1 MVDRDNMASVHM
13 AMPFVITQNSQREW
27 LGEND
32 VLIAPAYSF
41 MILTKAFALL
51 IQLSLL
57 VEPLGHMA
65 SVAPT
70 DQVLKHSTIRQ
81 TEFGL
86 YFGRLQ
92 DESPHILIA
101 DVALCSKAFS

>member
-41 MILTKAFALL
+41 MILTKAFAML
-51 IQLSLL
+51 I
-57 VEPLGHMA
+57 
-65 SVAPT
+65 
-70 DQVLKHSTIRQ
+70 
-81 TEFGL
+81 
-86 YFGRLQ
+86 
-92 DESPHILIA
+92 
-101 DVALCSKAFS
+101 